1 MDALVD
7 RLKIPA
13 DWTFKSENVAHNFDS
28 HVRSQLP
35 WYDLATGIVA
45 HVARQYLPMGGTA
58 VDIGA
63 STGNI
68 GRALAETI
76 KARSIDFQPID
87 NAEQM
92 KAVYDG
98 PGELEI
104 IKVQDYDFESVRP
117 DLVVAFLA
125 LMFVPMSERRGLIE
139 EIKKHIARGGAF
151 VIFDKMEPRGGYL
164 GTVAYRLT
172 LAADVA
178 GVVPPSVYA
187 GRVWGDGHLPS
198 REGLPDEQGSPR
210 KAERGGYP
218 TPQQDGAAAL
228 QGREKG

>member
-172 LAADVA
+172 LAAK
-178 GVVPPSVYA
+178 
-187 GRVWGDGHLPS
+187 H
-198 REGLPDEQGSPR
+198 EQGAS
-210 KAERGGYP
+210 AEEVIAKELSLAGLQRP
-218 TPQQDGAAAL
+218 MMADELDGFVEVFRFGDFAGLVYEA
-228 QGREKG
+228 R